1 MIQRKGVQKRKGR
14 GERRGRYADNGKQRT
29 LDSLK
34 VVKNASVAFSI
45 AARQAERGLRF
56 LAGQFYCRCLT
67 TNAAEPLALQPTES
81 AYVSSKPWRVMGR
94 ASGWGTERGAEEG
107 TFDRSFESFPLPPFF
122 STPLPAIFLSSVSL
136 WFWLSLSMV
145 WICARLCIS
154 PSFFPSSN
162 EIEGSSFVSTRESA
176 SYIPRVTRRGLTL
189 LLLIS
194 SRLFRARALPA
205 YE

>member
-1 MIQRKGVQKRKGR
+1 MIQRKGVRKRKGR
-14 GERRGRYADNGKQRT
+14 GGRRGRYADNGKRRT

-94 ASGWGTERGAEEG
+94 ASGWGTERGG
-107 TFDRSFESFPLPPFF
+107 NVRSQFRVFPPPSFLFDSSSSDLPLLRLFMVLTLSLYGLDMRAPMYFPLFF
-122 STPLPAIFLSSVSL
+122 SFFERDRRFL
-136 WFWLSLSMV
+136 
-145 WICARLCIS
+145 LC
-154 PSFFPSSN
+154 FH
-162 EIEGSSFVSTRESA
+162 T
-176 SYIPRVTRRGLTL
+176 
-189 LLLIS
+189 
-194 SRLFRARALPA
+194 
-205 YE
+205 

>member
-1 MIQRKGVQKRKGR
+1 MQVL
-14 GERRGRYADNGKQRT
+14 A
-29 LDSLK
+29 SLY
-34 VVKNASVAFSI
+34 
-45 AARQAERGLRF
+45 RDERGLRF

-94 ASGWGTERGAEEG
+94 ASWWGERDEEARRWG
-107 TFDRSFESFPLPPFF
+107 DATFDRESFRVSSFD
-122 STPLPAIFLSSVSL
+122 LSLLLYGFNSLSLSL
-136 WFWLSLSMV
+136 WFDGSGGY
-145 WICARLCIS
+145 ARAYVFPPL
-154 PSFFPSSN
+154 FFFFFFERDRSSKVPPLFPHVKALRIYRGGN
-162 EIEGSSFVSTRESA
+162 A
-176 SYIPRVTRRGLTL
+176 RRGLTL

>member
-1 MIQRKGVQKRKGR
+1 MQVL
-14 GERRGRYADNGKQRT
+14 A
-29 LDSLK
+29 SLY
-34 VVKNASVAFSI
+34 
-45 AARQAERGLRF
+45 RDERGLRF

-94 ASGWGTERGAEEG
+94 ASWWGERDEEARRWG
-107 TFDRSFESFPLPPFF
+107 DATFDRESFRVSSFD
-122 STPLPAIFLSSVSL
+122 LSLLLYGFNSLSLSL
-136 WFWLSLSMV
+136 WFDGSGGY
-145 WICARLCIS
+145 ARAYVFPPL
-154 PSFFPSSN
+154 FFFFFERDRSSKVPPLFPHVKALRIYRGGN
-162 EIEGSSFVSTRESA
+162 A
-176 SYIPRVTRRGLTL
+176 RRGLTL

>member
-14 GERRGRYADNGKQRT
+14 GERRGRYADNGKRRT

-94 ASGWGTERGAEEG
+94 ASGGGRSEERRRERSIAVSSLSPSLLS
-107 TFDRSFESFPLPPFF
+107 FRLLFQRSFSPPSLYGFD
-122 STPLPAIFLSSVSL
+122 SLSL
-136 WFWLSLSMV
+136 WF
-145 WICARLCIS
+145 
-154 PSFFPSSN
+154 
-162 EIEGSSFVSTRESA
+162 G
-176 SYIPRVTRRGLTL
+176 Y
-189 LLLIS
+189 
-194 SRLFRARALPA
+194 ARAYVFPPLFFLLRTRSKVPPLFPHVKA
-205 YE
+205 LRIYRG

>member
-1 MIQRKGVQKRKGR
+1 MQITEN
-14 GERRGRYADNGKQRT
+14 GER

-136 WFWLSLSMV
+136 WF
-145 WICARLCIS
+145 
-154 PSFFPSSN
+154 
-162 EIEGSSFVSTRESA
+162 
-176 SYIPRVTRRGLTL
+176 
-189 LLLIS
+189 
-194 SRLFRARALPA
+194 
-205 YE
+205 

>member
-1 MIQRKGVQKRKGR
+1 MQVL
-14 GERRGRYADNGKQRT
+14 A
-29 LDSLK
+29 SLY
-34 VVKNASVAFSI
+34 
-45 AARQAERGLRF
+45 RDERGLRF

-94 ASGWGTERGAEEG
+94 ASWWGERDEEARRWG
-107 TFDRSFESFPLPPFF
+107 DATFDRESFRVSSFD
-122 STPLPAIFLSSVSL
+122 LSLLLYGFNS
-136 WFWLSLSMV
+136 LSLSLYGLMALV
-145 WICARLCIS
+145 DMRARTYFPL
-154 PSFFPSSN
+154 FFFFFFERDRSSKVPPLFPHVKALRIYRGGN
-162 EIEGSSFVSTRESA
+162 A
-176 SYIPRVTRRGLTL
+176 RRGLTL